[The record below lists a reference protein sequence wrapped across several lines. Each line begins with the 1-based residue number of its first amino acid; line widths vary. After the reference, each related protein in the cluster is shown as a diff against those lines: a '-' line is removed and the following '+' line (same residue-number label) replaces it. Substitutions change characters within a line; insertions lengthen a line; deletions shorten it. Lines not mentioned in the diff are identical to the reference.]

1 MAKSSKSAGRGTS
14 RSMPA
19 KRVPKG
25 ELEIGRAGGESS
37 AGARGASRTGRSGT
51 RKTARAARPAPQLP
65 GEKAVRRTDASVPV
79 GPAKTSPE
87 DRGPTAPAAIDRR
100 RQVTGTDELPT
111 RTTVNRRT

>member
-1 MAKSSKSAGRGTS
+1 MAKTSKSAGRGTS

-25 ELEIGRAGGESS
+25 ELEIGRAGGELS
-37 AGARGASRTGRSGT
+37 AGARRASRSGRSGT
-51 RKTARAARPAPQLP
+51 RKTARAARPAPQIA

-79 GPAKTSPE
+79 GRAKTSPE

-100 RQVTGTDELPT
+100 RQVTGTDELPGRKT
-111 RTTVNRRT
+111 GNRRP

>member
-1 MAKSSKSAGRGTS
+1 MAKTSKSAGRGTS

-37 AGARGASRTGRSGT
+37 VGARGASRSGRSGT
-51 RKTARAARPAPQLP
+51 RKTDRKARPAPQIP
-65 GEKAVRRTDASVPV
+65 GEKAVRRTDTSVPV
-79 GPAKTSPE
+79 GRAKTSPE
-87 DRGPTAPAAIDRR
+87 DQGPTVAAAIDRR

-111 RTTVNRRT
+111 RTTGNRRP